1 MSHASSPP
9 ACSYDARHM
18 LLSNRVAPIDL
29 TADVKVRG
37 AMTLNRDQLVKLLN
51 LTASEYDAEALN
63 AIRRAN
69 ALLQQ
74 QRATWADLLALP
86 PEPAKGRQPEPTQAQ
101 YQRPRSRPRGPVAFK
116 AKPIWEPKVGHA
128 QWHGY
133 RATNATKQV
142 QFSRIGLL
150 SPSLN
155 ILFFPYA
162 VYVWLY
168 KRVVLTNRRRLKP
181 VTMLVPILGGATA
194 ALIWMF
200 LLLAVAQ
207 LMGLG

>member
-1 MSHASSPP
+1 
-9 ACSYDARHM
+9 
-18 LLSNRVAPIDL
+18 
-29 TADVKVRG
+29 
-37 AMTLNRDQLVKLLN
+37 MTLNRDQLVKLLN
-51 LTASEYDAEALN
+51 LTGSEYDAEALN

-86 PEPAKGRQPEPTQAQ
+86 QETAKGRQPESTQAQ
-101 YQRPRSRPRGPVAFK
+101 HQRPRPRPRGPVAFK

-128 QWHGY
+128 QGHGY

-142 QFSRIGLL
+142 QFSRVGLL
-150 SPSLN
+150 SPSLS

-168 KRVVLTNRRRLKP
+168 KRVVLTSRRRLKP
-181 VTMLVPILGGATA
+181 VTMLVPIFGGATA

-200 LLLAVAQ
+200 FLLAVAQ